1 MKRLMALVLS
11 LSFVFVLAGCNQ
23 KSGPGRP
30 ITAYIGDSV
39 TTVDITH
46 HISGKSVQ
54 WAAEGEEVAALRDW
68 ASKLEYELFEFE
80 EGQSPGDSDGGEVYD
95 FVLTEG
101 GYPGFSYV
109 INGTEDCYLL
119 IEGYWFSVKNPSEP
133 PVMEPHEEQLS
144 LAEVRQLAEKGE
156 DSGLHVFLYD
166 IDENY
171 CLLIGGGDTQSAP
184 LYIRLVFKA
193 SNSNYI
199 DDGEYIDIRTESIE
213 DFINSQK

>member
-30 ITAYIGDSV
+30 ITAYIGDSI
-39 TTVDITH
+39 TRVDITH
-46 HISGKSVQ
+46 HISGKSAQ
-54 WAAEGEEVAALRDW
+54 WAAEGEDVESLRDW
-68 ASKLEYELFEFE
+68 AAKLEYELFEFE

-133 PVMEPHEEQLS
+133 PVIEPHEEQLS
-144 LAEVRQLAEKGE
+144 LAEVRELAEKGE
-156 DSGLHVFLYD
+156 DLSWD
-166 IDENY
+166 
-171 CLLIGGGDTQSAP
+171 
-184 LYIRLVFKA
+184 
-193 SNSNYI
+193 
-199 DDGEYIDIRTESIE
+199 
-213 DFINSQK
+213 DFIISNT